1 MINTNKKIHIYNRFR
16 YIYRSKNR
24 YYIRYNKRYIDLYSI
39 IKKTNVITLQNGG
52 GDKHFF
58 KKRTRLY

>member
-16 YIYRSKNR
+16 YIYHSNNR

-39 IKKTNVITLQNGG
+39 IKK
-52 GDKHFF
+52 KF
-58 KKRTRLY
+58 KIFYESIRK

>member
-16 YIYRSKNR
+16 YIYHSNNR

-39 IKKTNVITLQNGG
+39 IKKQM
-52 GDKHFF
+52 
-58 KKRTRLY
+58 